1 MSKKYSND
9 PLENKEKAI
18 QMLHDFITAK
28 LGGDKEQLRTYSFW
42 DIDNDKDF
50 GNGLSYSDGD
60 RTKLAYAIDYL
71 LFYDELKDIDFS
83 LPGYSTKKETFT
95 GETLN
100 TFNTLFSSDENN
112 RTALSKIYGIEA
124 FRNECYNPQN
134 KNNSNDFYHIYQ
146 RLGIFSIFPCLTID
160 RQSINTLKGT
170 DVSIRDYL
178 YPFLTKLKEAYK
190 YYDSEIIPK
199 ECYELVSLM
208 KQNSFF
214 FSNEKADSF
223 DKFIKL
229 FMLEGW
235 EELKLKEY
243 LKKSEINADN
253 IEIVNDYIK
262 KASKFI
268 EKRTNEMVNK
278 LLIIY
283 DDFKKKRELQNA

>member
-1 MSKKYSND
+1 MSKKFSDD
-9 PLENKEKAI
+9 PQINKKNAIELLQKFIDTKLGRDKEK
-18 QMLHDFITAK
+18 
-28 LGGDKEQLRTYSFW
+28 LRTFSFW
-42 DIDNDKDF
+42 EIENDKDF
-50 GNGLSYSDGD
+50 GNGLSYADGD

-71 LFYDELKDIDFS
+71 LFYDELKDIDFR

-112 RTALSKIYGIEA
+112 RTDLSKLYGIEA
-124 FRNECYNPQN
+124 FKNECYNPED
-134 KNNSNDFYHIYQ
+134 KNNSNDFYHVYQ
-146 RLGIFSIFPCLTID
+146 RLGNFSIFPCLTID

-170 DVSIRDYL
+170 DISIRDYL

-190 YYDSEIIPK
+190 YYNSEIIPE

-223 DKFIKL
+223 DKFISI
-229 FMLEGW
+229 FILEGW
-235 EELKLKEY
+235 EELELKEY
-243 LKKSEINADN
+243 LKNSEINADN

-262 KASKFI
+262 KTSKFI

-278 LLIIY
+278 LLKIY
-283 DDFKKKRELQNA
+283 DDFKKRELQNA

>member
-1 MSKKYSND
+1 MSKKFSND
-9 PLENKEKAI
+9 DLVNKEKAI
-18 QMLHDFITAK
+18 KILHDFITAK
-28 LGGDKEQLRTYSFW
+28 LGGDQEQLRTYSFW
-42 DIDNDKDF
+42 GIDKDTDF
-50 GNGLSYSDGD
+50 GNGLSYPDGD

-71 LFYDELKDIDFS
+71 LFYDELKDIDFR

-112 RTALSKIYGIEA
+112 RTDLSKLYGIEA
-124 FRNECYNPQN
+124 FKNECYNPED
-134 KNNSNDFYHIYQ
+134 KNNSNDFYHVYQ
-146 RLGIFSIFPCLTID
+146 RLGNFSIFPCLTID

-170 DVSIRDYL
+170 DISIRDYL

-190 YYDSEIIPK
+190 YYNSEIIPE
-199 ECYELVSLM
+199 ECYDLVSLM

-223 DKFIKL
+223 DKFISI

-235 EELKLKEY
+235 EELELKEY
-243 LKKSEINADN
+243 LKNSEINADN

-268 EKRTNEMVNK
+268 ECIRRSKKDAGALKRGHP
-278 LLIIY
+278 
-283 DDFKKKRELQNA
+283 AS